1 MMMDDNVVDDGVV
14 PKEGAT
20 ARTVTEAEDQLVY
33 PELGTEFTDT
43 TVTKLG
49 SMAKVR
55 MAVKRS
61 KREAKQ
67 QRAQRTRER
76 AAKNTCNDDEV
87 ARVVAELDAECER
100 RRQRHANEARSAL
113 EVRRQRRVVD
123 GGDEVGERAR
133 VNLVQHED
141 AKVVGNDEGDG
152 GMSVAASD
160 GLPTAAM
167 MVDGVQQYVKT
178 DSGARYSVPGTD
190 WMTRGEKH
198 HVDAPVMYVEG
209 IGGFL
214 LDVLGV
220 WTFSMTNVYG
230 QTVTIDACI
239 VEGCTGEF
247 LVGVDFLERHRATVD
262 FDRGEVRY
270 PERNHEVIIPFRT
283 TKETTDSAVA
293 AVRLASATNLHRRA
307 VQTVEVAIAAPDG
320 EKGVFLPTVN
330 HGAVLL
336 ASAVTKVTNGKAM
349 VPAINTYGGRIKL
362 PSRKELGVWIP
373 ITQDMELLTMHGE
386 LDPERVNTWLDELA
400 DANTPLD
407 DEHDVNI
414 GTEEP
419 STRMLILKLL
429 RAYRDLANAQDEC
442 PPATTLNIEHHFDTG
457 DAAPIMMRRRRQAQ
471 TEDAIV
477 DGNVDSMLSAGLIEH
492 GEGAWGFP
500 VVLERKKDG
509 SVRFCVD
516 YRALNSVTRK
526 DVYPLPRIDE
536 TLESL
541 GGARLF
547 TTLDLRSG
555 YWQIRVAEEDRD
567 KTVFMTKRGLYRFK
581 RMPFGLTN
589 APATFQRLMNG
600 VLRGLTWMTCLG
612 YLDDIIIF
620 TEGGIERHV
629 VELAGVLERLRSAG
643 LSLKL
648 KKCTFATTSM
658 EYLGHHLSDKGVQPV
673 ERLVRSV
680 REFPRPVDATEVK
693 RFVHLAGYYRKFIA
707 AFGSIVEPL
716 TRLLK
721 KDVQWEWSEAQEFA
735 FERVKMLLTT
745 RPLLLY
751 PNFELP
757 FRLVTDAS
765 KVGLGACLM
774 QDHGRGWQPIAY
786 GSKVNN
792 KAESNYSITELECLA
807 MVWSVKMFRPYLYG
821 RAFTI
826 ITDHA
831 ALKWLMTRPSAT
843 RI

>member
-1 MMMDDNVVDDGVV
+1 MQRTPQRPATTVVGGEGKMMNDGSVAVVRRAVTAQLDEELAARDEGRAERYVCTVRPAMAALRYVHSTDESAKRGPGGGVSEKAMTTDALAHSEEVAASEEGGDVADGVPSAEEGDAPTNTPMMMDDNVVDDGVV

-20 ARTVTEAEDQLVY
+20 AR
-33 PELGTEFTDT
+33 

-67 QRAQRTRER
+67 QRARER

-100 RRQRHANEARSAL
+100 RRRRHVHEARSAL

-141 AKVVGNDEGDG
+141 AKVVGNDGGDG
-152 GMSVAASD
+152 GMSVAASE

-167 MVDGVQQYVKT
+167 MIDGVQQYVKI
-178 DSGARYSVPGTD
+178 DSGARYSVAGTD

-198 HVDAPVMYVEG
+198 HADAPVMYVEG

-239 VEGCTGEF
+239 VEGCTDEF

-283 TKETTDSAVA
+283 IKETTDSAVA

-320 EKGVFLPTVN
+320 EEGVFLPTVN
-330 HGAVLL
+330 NGAVLL

-362 PSRKELGVWIP
+362 LSRKELGVWIP
-373 ITQDMELLTMHGE
+373 ITPDMELLTMHGE
-386 LDPERVNTWLDELA
+386 LDPERVNTWLDELG

-442 PPATTLNIEHHFDTG
+442 PPATTLNVEHHIDTG

-477 DGNVDSMLSAGLIEH
+477 DSNVDSAVG
-492 GEGAWGFP
+492 
-500 VVLERKKDG
+500 
-509 SVRFCVD
+509 
-516 YRALNSVTRK
+516 
-526 DVYPLPRIDE
+526 
-536 TLESL
+536 
-541 GGARLF
+541 
-547 TTLDLRSG
+547 RS
-555 YWQIRVAEEDRD
+555 D
-567 KTVFMTKRGLYRFK
+567 
-581 RMPFGLTN
+581 
-589 APATFQRLMNG
+589 
-600 VLRGLTWMTCLG
+600 
-612 YLDDIIIF
+612 
-620 TEGGIERHV
+620 
-629 VELAGVLERLRSAG
+629 
-643 LSLKL
+643 
-648 KKCTFATTSM
+648 
-658 EYLGHHLSDKGVQPV
+658 
-673 ERLVRSV
+673 
-680 REFPRPVDATEVK
+680 
-693 RFVHLAGYYRKFIA
+693 
-707 AFGSIVEPL
+707 
-716 TRLLK
+716 
-721 KDVQWEWSEAQEFA
+721 
-735 FERVKMLLTT
+735 
-745 RPLLLY
+745 
-751 PNFELP
+751 
-757 FRLVTDAS
+757 
-765 KVGLGACLM
+765 
-774 QDHGRGWQPIAY
+774 
-786 GSKVNN
+786 
-792 KAESNYSITELECLA
+792 
-807 MVWSVKMFRPYLYG
+807 
-821 RAFTI
+821 
-826 ITDHA
+826 
-831 ALKWLMTRPSAT
+831 
-843 RI
+843 